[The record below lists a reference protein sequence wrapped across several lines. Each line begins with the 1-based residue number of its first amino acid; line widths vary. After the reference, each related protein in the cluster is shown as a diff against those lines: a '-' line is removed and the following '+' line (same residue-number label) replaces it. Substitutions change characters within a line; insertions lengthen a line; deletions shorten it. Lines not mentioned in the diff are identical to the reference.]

1 MRLADVYGAAVE
13 QRTIWRAARP
23 ADAAGHVAY
32 FGVLPVLVA
41 VLPVLLPLPV
51 LIASGWSAGLL
62 AVWLPALPFVIVAAI
77 WTRQV
82 LPAAEDERWL
92 AVSDGRLTE
101 SLAGRLD
108 RGAAWAA
115 WSLVLLIPLGYRP
128 LHDGLTRWRFGLT
141 SAEALR
147 AVDRQVTG
155 QVDDLARRNGLCKA
169 FVADDPAL
177 TPAAFGGPFA
187 SRQAIGKLVVDD
199 RRRAYYVLDRPPG
212 SAPSPLDHLGA
223 ADDQWLF
230 ERGLVRVPSD
240 ADPPA
245 ATVWGMPMVKLT
257 PLGDCWC
264 WYQAA
269 APIRSGGRQQAG
281 GLSAAGPV
289 GLPRR

>member
-1 MRLADVYGAAVE
+1 MYGAVVE
-13 QRTIWRAARP
+13 QRTTWRAALP
-23 ADAAGHVAY
+23 DVDAGRVAY
-32 FGVLPVLVA
+32 YGVLPVLVA
-41 VLPVLLPLPV
+41 SLPVLLPLPV

-62 AVWLPALPFVIVAAI
+62 AVWLPALPFVVVAAI
-77 WTRQV
+77 WTLQV

-92 AVSDGRLTE
+92 AVDQGRLPE
-101 SLAGRLD
+101 SVATRLD

-147 AVDRQVTG
+147 AIDLQVTG
-155 QVDDLARRNGLCKA
+155 QVDDLARRHGLGKA
-169 FVADDPAL
+169 FVADDPDL

-199 RRRAYYVLDRPPG
+199 QRRAYYVLDRPPG
-212 SAPSPLDHLGA
+212 SAPTPLDHLGA
-223 ADDQWLF
+223 ADDYWRF
-230 ERGLVRVPSD
+230 ERGLVRVPTN

-245 ATVWGMPMVKLT
+245 ATVWGMPMVKLI
-257 PLGDCWC
+257 PLGDCWS

-269 APIRSGGRQQAG
+269 EPSRDGD
-281 GLSAAGPV
+281 
-289 GLPRR
+289 RR